1 MDDSR
6 PLLDVAA
13 SLADGTAVDWDSA
26 ARSLD
31 NDEDRLLLAEL
42 RFIAEMTSLSRGDA
56 SGVITPSSTWGP
68 LKILEHVGRGSF
80 GDVYRAW
87 DTRLDRDVALK
98 ILRRTEDRHAS
109 LESTVIQEGRLLA
122 RVRHPNVATVYG
134 AERLDGQVGV
144 WMEFVQGKTLEQQLR
159 EDGPFDLD
167 RVIRIGI
174 EISGALT
181 TVHRA
186 GLIHRDVKAQNV
198 LCDADG
204 RLVLTD
210 FGAGCELHET
220 AAGTLAG
227 TPTSVAPESLQGHT
241 TTPQSDVYSLG
252 VLLYHL
258 ATGTYPVIGRSLNDI
273 REAHAQGRRTPLVR
287 ARPDLPDAFVRVVD
301 RAIDPDPINR
311 YESPE
316 TLRSELELLASP
328 GAGDSGSA
336 GRPPGSSVMSARGAS
351 GRWWTLLAA
360 ATLIAVVTLWFG
372 IGSPTSPSLS
382 PDEELTG
389 VVTLTEQGRLED
401 AYQSALRARSA
412 APRSPVAANAV
423 AYVLTYAGFLDDAA
437 RAIDDILAAAPD
449 YMRENGWWTPTALL
463 YQRDVGRFQE
473 TISSG
478 TSSGRLYRAL
488 AEIERGQG
496 ERAVSVL
503 AGIESGG
510 TSVFSRLAAALDAAL
525 EGRNDA
531 AASIVRSLRD
541 ERRMKGDTDGE
552 VTFKQ
557 AQILS
562 VAGDLP
568 AALADLAETVNQGFV
583 CVDCFES
590 TVLLE
595 PVRGLPEYQRVR
607 ARALARHLAFGRRF
621 DLAPSDR

>member
-1 MDDSR
+1 
-6 PLLDVAA
+6 
-13 SLADGTAVDWDSA
+13 
-26 ARSLD
+26 
-31 NDEDRLLLAEL
+31 
-42 RFIAEMTSLSRGDA
+42 
-56 SGVITPSSTWGP
+56 
-68 LKILEHVGRGSF
+68 
-80 GDVYRAW
+80 
-87 DTRLDRDVALK
+87 
-98 ILRRTEDRHAS
+98 
-109 LESTVIQEGRLLA
+109 
-122 RVRHPNVATVYG
+122 
-134 AERLDGQVGV
+134 
-144 WMEFVQGKTLEQQLR
+144 
-159 EDGPFDLD
+159 
-167 RVIRIGI
+167 
-174 EISGALT
+174 
-181 TVHRA
+181 
-186 GLIHRDVKAQNV
+186 
-198 LCDADG
+198 
-204 RLVLTD
+204 
-210 FGAGCELHET
+210 
-220 AAGTLAG
+220 
-227 TPTSVAPESLQGHT
+227 
-241 TTPQSDVYSLG
+241 
-252 VLLYHL
+252 
-258 ATGTYPVIGRSLNDI
+258 
-273 REAHAQGRRTPLVR
+273 
-287 ARPDLPDAFVRVVD
+287 
-301 RAIDPDPINR
+301 
-311 YESPE
+311 
-316 TLRSELELLASP
+316 
-328 GAGDSGSA
+328 
-336 GRPPGSSVMSARGAS
+336 MSARGAS

-360 ATLIAVVTLWFG
+360 AALIAVVTLWFG